1 MRSTRVSF
9 AAINATSLLAIALSL
24 TGCPDPET
32 DPAIMPLLPGNID
45 AGPVDADIIV
55 DARLV
60 KPDGGPPPVDWG
72 PVRDAAPPEADWRA
86 LPDEDAA
93 VVDPPD
99 MAIDDPPRV
108 RLQVHAMDIWAQ
120 ALLDYELVVL
130 GPDDRPLGGA
140 ERGLRMAPGTHEIYL
155 TAPDHHRL
163 QVTLTAPDDDD
174 AEAVRVEREGAR
186 NGVTVWRRG
195 DRIDVYLGLQHRWFA
210 ASGRPA
216 RHGNRVDF
224 LMDGEEGWDAITAAL
239 RAARESI
246 HIATWWWQS
255 DFEVI
260 RDGRA
265 TEPAER
271 AQNTIMAVL
280 EASPAR
286 KRVSVFSNVVFDFL
300 NVDRPLRDH
309 GETDDDFEY
318 MGQRNPTAGRFRWEI
333 PPFDFGERVADA
345 EGLNPAALDLED
357 LIESNIPARLVDLEL
372 TPFNFDPAVGSYHQK
387 FFVVDGTQAFIGG
400 MNAKSTD
407 WDDSAHRVFDAR
419 RMEFGSRAARRADV
433 AERERE
439 PDLGPRKDFTLGIR
453 GPSVQDAQETFAMR
467 WRLMLSDAVD
477 NAEFSSDFEIE
488 RAHQTFRDGVQA
500 QVANTMPEPFYEY
513 AIFES
518 HVNAVSNAEHYILI
532 EDQYWRTPQ
541 LVEAIMRRMATEP
554 DLQLIV
560 VTKPVS
566 EWTDPGCYWTHVTHE
581 RLQQRFGDR
590 YHTYR
595 MRAFDFIETWGF
607 DETEGIFKEMDIHSK
622 LMIVDDIYLSVG
634 SCNKNGRGYVY
645 EGETNVHVFD
655 PAWVAEARLRVV
667 ANYLGLDEA
676 RVPADWVGALEDQAL
691 ANDVVYANWDDEG
704 FDISLDGDPLPR
716 AYAPEGF
723 MYSLTFDPPDECFI
737 EAIGPD
743 IAHPNRSN

>member
-1 MRSTRVSF
+1 MRFALFVSAV
-9 AAINATSLLAIALSL
+9 AALNL
-24 TGCPDPET
+24 TGCPDPEL
-32 DPAIMPLLPGNID
+32 DPAVAPLLMVGD
-45 AGPVDADIIV
+45 AGVEDAEVDV
-55 DARLV
+55 DARLI

-72 PVRDAAPPEADWRA
+72 PIRDAAPPEADWRV
-86 LPDEDAA
+86 LPDKDAA
-93 VVDPPD
+93 VIDPPD
-99 MAIDDPPRV
+99 MAPDDPPRV
-108 RLQVHAMDIWAQ
+108 RLQVHALDIWAQ
-120 ALLDYELVVL
+120 PLTDYELVVL
-130 GPDDRPLGGA
+130 DPADQPIGGS
-140 ERGLRMAPGTHEIYL
+140 ERGLRMASGEYEIYL
-155 TAPDHHRL
+155 SAPDHHRV

-174 AEAVRVEREGAR
+174 AEAVRIAREATR

-195 DRIDVYLGLQHRWFA
+195 DRIDVFLGLRHRWFA

-224 LMDGEEGWDAITAAL
+224 LMDGEAGWDAIYAGM

-255 DFEVI
+255 DFEVT

-271 AQNTIMAVL
+271 ERNTIMSVL

-300 NVDRPLRDH
+300 NTDRPLKDH

-318 MGQRNPTAGRFRWEI
+318 MGQRNPTSGRFRWEI
-333 PPFDFGERVADA
+333 PPFDFGDRVAA
-345 EGLNPAALDLED
+345 AQGLNPAALDLED
-357 LIESNIPARLVDLEL
+357 LIESEIPARLVDLEL

-387 FFVVDGTQAFIGG
+387 FFVMDGTRAFIGG

-407 WDDSAHRVFDAR
+407 WDTSEHRVFDAR
-419 RMEFGSRAARRADV
+419 RMEFGASARHRAEV

-439 PDLGPRKDFTLGIR
+439 PDLGPRKDYTLGIV
-453 GPSVQDAQETFAMR
+453 GPIVQDAQETFAMR
-467 WRLMLSDAVD
+467 WRLMLEDAVP
-477 NAEFSSDFEIE
+477 NAEFSTDFEIE
-488 RAHQTFRDGVQA
+488 REHDTFRDGVQA
-500 QVANTMPEPFYEY
+500 QVANTMPEPFFEY

-518 HVNAVSNAEHYILI
+518 HMNAVANAEHYILI
-532 EDQYWRTPQ
+532 EDQYWRAPQ
-541 LVEAIMRRMATEP
+541 LVEAIIRRMAAEP

-560 VTKPVS
+560 VTLPVG

-581 RLQQRFGDR
+581 RLLERFANR
-590 YHTYR
+590 YHTYQ

-607 DETEGIFKEMDIHSK
+607 DETEGIFKGMDLHSK
-622 LMIVDDIYLSVG
+622 LMIVDDVYLSVG

-655 PAWVAEARLRVV
+655 PEWVADARERVV
-667 ANYLGLDEA
+667 ANYLGLA
-676 RVPADWVGALEDQAL
+676 VNRLPADWIGALEDQAT
-691 ANDVVYANWDDEG
+691 ANATVYENWDDEG
-704 FDISLDGDPLPR
+704 FDISLDGDPLPPM
-716 AYAPEGF
+716 YDPEGF
-723 MYSLTFDPPDECFI
+723 MYPLSFGAPSDCFI

-743 IAHPNRSN
+743 IAQPPR